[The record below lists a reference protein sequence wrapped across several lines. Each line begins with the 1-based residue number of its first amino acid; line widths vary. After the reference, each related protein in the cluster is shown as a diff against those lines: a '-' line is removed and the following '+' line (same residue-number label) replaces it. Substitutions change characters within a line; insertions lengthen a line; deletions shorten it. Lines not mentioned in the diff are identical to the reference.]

1 MSRVFRL
8 CWRLTWL
15 CLPAH
20 LWLHSLRHAFIRPSS
35 LPSSHPSTCLTLY
48 IVMVTCLLA
57 HPTYVPVG
65 DPVPQPPSNSTS
77 FCPPLCSR
85 GLFMPEGPPTQAS
98 WHSISS
104 RGQRGLGYPSQGACS
119 PGDLC
124 GSSCHCFSV
133 PCQEPGVVRGQD
145 TPLGIWFPRASLVA
159 TVLLGHLV
167 LIVRICARS
176 AAPEGPGLVRPSSG
190 GVAIVSG

>member
-1 MSRVFRL
+1 MLASDLAVSSCPFVAP
-8 CWRLTWL
+8 LTE
-15 CLPAH
+15 A
-20 LWLHSLRHAFIRPSS
+20 RI
-35 LPSSHPSTCLTLY
+35 HPSVLPPIESPVHLLNPLYSDGHLFTCPSHIRARRGSSPPATIQLH
-48 IVMVTCLLA
+48 ILL
-57 HPTYVPVG
+57 
-65 DPVPQPPSNSTS
+65 STS
-77 FCPPLCSR
+77 
-85 GLFMPEGPPTQAS
+85 LFTRLVYARGPPTQAS